1 MLCITP
7 FKIWKILYISFKY
20 NRLGFYTLHL
30 DFRPI
35 NLGNSQSELDYV
47 VSGNESF
54 GTLSCSGKNE
64 IGQQKAPCLFQVLPK
79 GNQKEYLSMI
89 LHYFWSKQTTKSFL

>member
-1 MLCITP
+1 M
-7 FKIWKILYISFKY
+7 YHAISSLENTIYTSQKYSFNY
-20 NRLGFYTLHL
+20 NRYGFYTLHL

-89 LHYFWSKQTTKSFL
+89 LHYFWSK

>member
-1 MLCITP
+1 M
-7 FKIWKILYISFKY
+7 YHAISSYNHTFKY
-20 NRLGFYTLHL
+20 YRIGFSTIYL
-30 DFRPI
+30 DFRAI

-89 LHYFWSKQTTKSFL
+89 LHYFWSK

>member
-1 MLCITP
+1 M
-7 FKIWKILYISFKY
+7 YHAISGLENTIYNNHTFKY
-20 NRLGFYTLHL
+20 YRIGFSIIYL
-30 DFRPI
+30 DFRAI

-79 GNQKEYLSMI
+79 GNQKEYISII
-89 LHYFWSKQTTKSFL
+89 LHFFRSK